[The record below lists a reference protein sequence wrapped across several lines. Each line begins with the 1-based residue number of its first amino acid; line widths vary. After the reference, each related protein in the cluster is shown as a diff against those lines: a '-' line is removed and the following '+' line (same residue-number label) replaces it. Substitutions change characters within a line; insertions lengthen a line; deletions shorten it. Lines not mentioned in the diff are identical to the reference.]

1 MPNIGESLDDY
12 MDHFEGRALGEDAY
26 KKPGKLPG
34 EFLSKVELKEEEIN
48 ELKEKIKKFE
58 VAEMEQMTLQVN
70 REKNT
75 DKKMQTSHISKSSKD
90 GTYWKDEE
98 IYDTLKKVGYVER
111 LGSFRQDY
119 QINKVRYILIYINN
133 EKDLLQAIYTSTME
147 EEMGKGEQFE
157 DALIS
162 PKLSAVLIVPRSKEE
177 HANYNNLNNGF
188 SERLDKISNEVIAT
202 SSKKLKAVDLESDEL
217 NENKKRVVTHQV
229 DRADSDDE

>member
-1 MPNIGESLDDY
+1 
-12 MDHFEGRALGEDAY
+12 
-26 KKPGKLPG
+26 
-34 EFLSKVELKEEEIN
+34 
-48 ELKEKIKKFE
+48 
-58 VAEMEQMTLQVN
+58 ME
-70 REKNT
+70 
-75 DKKMQTSHISKSSKD
+75 
-90 GTYWKDEE
+90 
-98 IYDTLKKVGYVER
+98 
-111 LGSFRQDY
+111 
-119 QINKVRYILIYINN
+119 
-133 EKDLLQAIYTSTME
+133 
-147 EEMGKGEQFE
+147 GEQFE